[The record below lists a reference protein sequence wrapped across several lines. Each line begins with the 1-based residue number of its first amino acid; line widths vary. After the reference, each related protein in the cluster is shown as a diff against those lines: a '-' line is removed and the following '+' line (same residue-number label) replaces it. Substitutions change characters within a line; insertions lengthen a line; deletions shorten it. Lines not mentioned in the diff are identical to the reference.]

1 MPPLVSVIVP
11 NYRHAHYLRQRID
24 SILGQ
29 TFEDYEVVL
38 LDDCSPDNS
47 REVLESYRGH
57 PRVSQIVYNQ
67 ENSGSAFK
75 QWNKGVGLAKGKY
88 IWMAESDDW
97 ASPELLATL
106 VPMLVANPKVGLA
119 YCQSMVSDEHGQVG
133 TDAVVW
139 TQNLNPNRWHHDHVA
154 DGKEEVAKYLLWQNT
169 IPNASAVVFA
179 KDNFLRAGRAPE
191 HMKMCGDWW
200 LWVHMLASAQVA
212 YSAKRLNFFRAHT
225 GTTRNLHNYEL
236 NRQRLAEEFAVYNYI
251 ANTLNQ
257 PSLSKRK
264 HQLIYQWIQLHAPRG
279 LRALW
284 LSPPPASSLLA
295 YWRELVGYFRYR
307 KPAAG

>member
-1 MPPLVSVIVP
+1 MPPSVSVIVP

-24 SILGQ
+24 SILAQ
-29 TFEDYEVVL
+29 TFEDYEILL

-97 ASPELLATL
+97 ASPELLGTL
-106 VPMLVANPKVGLA
+106 VPMLMANPKAGVA
-119 YCQSMVSDEHGQVG
+119 YCQSMVTDEHGQVG

-139 TQNLNPNRWHHDHVA
+139 TQNLHPTRWYSDYVA
-154 DGKEEVAKYLLWQNT
+154 DGKEEVANYLLWQNT

-179 KDNFLRAGRAPE
+179 KEIFLQAGRAPE
-191 HMKMCGDWW
+191 QLKMCGDWW
-200 LWVHMLASAQVA
+200 LWAHMLESAQVA
-212 YSAKRLNFFRAHT
+212 YSAQRLNFFRTHA
-225 GTTRNLHNYEL
+225 GTTRNLHNFEL
-236 NRQRLAEEFAVYNYI
+236 SRQRLAEEFAVYNYI
-251 ANTLNQ
+251 ASTIDQ
-257 PSLSKRK
+257 PSLVKRK
-264 HQLIYQWIQLHAPRG
+264 HQLVYQWVQLYAPQG
-279 LRALW
+279 QRALW
-284 LSPPPASSLLA
+284 LNPPPGSNLLT
-295 YWRELVGYFRYR
+295 YWRELAGYFRHR
-307 KPAAG
+307 